1 MKQYWVLLNGKI
13 DDMSLRER
21 AMIFLAVGFVLI
33 ALINNFLLE
42 PLLEKQKV
50 RAALMQQQQEKAK
63 ELQATMQALTQAKQ
77 DDEHSPVRI
86 RIAQLKQQMT
96 EQDNYLKGRRDRL
109 VAPEQ
114 MAHLLEQVLNKNS
127 HLQLVSL
134 KTLPVSLLIEKKE
147 AADAVPPSLV
157 NDGSTQKQIY
167 KHGVQISIRG
177 SYLDLLQYISAL
189 EKLPTQMFW
198 AEANMSV
205 EKYPDTVLTLVL
217 YTLSLDKTW
226 LTV

>member
-33 ALINNFLLE
+33 ALINNLLLE
-42 PLLEKQKV
+42 PLLDKQKI

-134 KTLPVSLLIEKKE
+134 KTLPVSLLIEKKD
-147 AADAVPPSLV
+147 AADVAPPSLV

-177 SYLDLLQYISAL
+177 SYLDLLQYVSAL